1 MKFLTCPF
9 SGKSQTVVTNGAA
22 LFQITFL
29 SAGGRPRS
37 DGVKKEEE
45 SVKDKLFTLRVL
57 RL

>member
-9 SGKSQTVVTNGAA
+9 SGKSQSVVPNGAA

-37 DGVKKEEE
+37 DGVNK
-45 SVKDKLFTLRVL
+45 
-57 RL
+57 